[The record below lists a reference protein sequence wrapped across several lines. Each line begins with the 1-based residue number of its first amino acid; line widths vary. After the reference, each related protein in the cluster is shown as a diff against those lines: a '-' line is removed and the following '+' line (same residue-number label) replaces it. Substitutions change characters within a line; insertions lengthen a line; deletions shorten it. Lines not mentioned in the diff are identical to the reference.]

1 VSLLESVLVLAA
13 GVFAGAINTIV
24 GSGTLV
30 TFPVLLAVGYA
41 PVVANVSNTIGLVP
55 GSVSGAIGYRVELA
69 GQRRRALVLSSA
81 SLIGGIAGAVL
92 LLTLPD
98 SAFEAIVPVLIAVAL
113 VLVVFQPRLSTAL
126 AARRQ
131 HARPHGGPLL
141 WSGVFGTG
149 VYGGYFG
156 AAQGVILLALLGITI
171 PDEDLQRLN
180 ALKNVLAAL
189 VNGVAA
195 VVFLFFASVAWL
207 PMLLLAAGSAAGGQL
222 GARIGRR
229 LSPGLLR
236 GVIVVVGV
244 AAIVQLL
251 T

>member
-207 PMLLLAAGSAAGGQL
+207 PVLLLAAGSAAGGQL